1 MRFLL
6 VSFFAVFLLSCKSV
20 QIKKSIQKRMKNSF
34 NENHFTGIFVYDPK
48 KKDTLINYNG
58 NKYFT
63 PASNTK
69 IATLYTAL
77 QMLEDKI
84 PSYTYEVNLDTIT
97 IQGTGNP
104 TFLHPHFKDSTLVN
118 TLQQYKHINIL
129 TSNLNDTKYGY
140 GWAWEDYDTYFS
152 PERSAF
158 PFYGNVVSIKRKDS
172 LQITP
177 SLFYKYVNKTL
188 KKQGREPNENIFYY
202 KQHKKKD
209 VEIPFIVDKKTT
221 EKLWKKILP
230 SKTLKFYHDS
240 IASLKNKAFSTVYI
254 DSLYKRMMV
263 KSDNF
268 LAEQILILASSK
280 LSDTLSSSQIRKHI
294 LKNQLANLQQPPRW
308 VDGSGLSRYNLFTP
322 SSFVYILNK
331 MYADIPRKRLFD
343 LFPVGGVSGTLKNW
357 YNGEENPYVYAKSG
371 TLSNN
376 YSLSGYLITKS
387 NRILIFSIM
396 NNHFKQKTSDVKKQ
410 VQLIL
415 EAFRDTY

>member
-1 MRFLL
+1 MRFLICSII
-6 VSFFAVFLLSCKSV
+6 VLLSSCKSI
-20 QIKKSIQKRMKNSF
+20 QIKKSIQKRVNHSF
-34 NENHFTGIFVYDPK
+34 NENHFTGIFVYDPQ

-77 QMLEDKI
+77 QILEDKI
-84 PSYTYEVNLDTIT
+84 PSYTYEINSDTIT

-104 TFLHPHFKDSTLVN
+104 TFLHPHFKDSALVN
-118 TLQQYKHINIL
+118 TLQKYKHINIL
-129 TSNLNDTKYGY
+129 TSNLKDPKYAY

-158 PFYGNVVSIKRKDS
+158 PIYGNVVSIKRKDS

-177 SLFYKYVNKTL
+177 SLFYKNVNPTI
-188 KKQGREPNENIFYY
+188 KKQGRKPTENIFYY
-202 KQHKKKD
+202 KLHKKRGI
-209 VEIPFIVDKKTT
+209 EIPFIVDKNTT

-230 SKTLKFYHDS
+230 NKTLSFYHDS
-240 IASLKNKAFSTVYI
+240 IAKSKNTAFSSINI

-280 LSDTLSSSQIRKHI
+280 LSDTLNSSKVRKYI
-294 LKNQLANLQQPPRW
+294 LKNQLASLQQPPRW

-322 SSFVYILNK
+322 SSFVHILNK
-331 MYADIPRKRLFD
+331 MYADIPKKRLFD

-357 YNGEENPYVYAKSG
+357 YSGVENPYVYAKSG

-387 NRILIFSIM
+387 NKVLIFSIM

-415 EAFRDTY
+415 ETLRDK